1 MPICPSCEHE
11 VAEGAR
17 FCPFCGGNLSVL
29 SQAGEDP
36 YAGRLVAGKYLVEA
50 LIGEGGMGRVYKA
63 VQQPLDKTVV
73 LKVLRQAFQG
83 DASLVAR
90 FQREARAASRLS
102 HPNSIAVTDFGQIED
117 GALFIAMEY
126 LDGRDLAA
134 ELAAV
139 GPLPEKRIVH
149 IVTQVLSA
157 LAEAHAASV
166 IHRDLKPEN
175 IVIVPRRDDPDF
187 VKVLDFGIAKIQD
200 PAGEDS
206 VALTQAGLVCG
217 TPEYMS
223 PEQARGEA
231 LDPRSDLYSVGVIL
245 YQLST
250 GRLPFTAET
259 SVGIVTKH
267 LVEAPPL
274 PRSIRPEVTPEM
286 EALILRCMAKDRE
299 ARPATAEALAEALRG
314 VEAEAASRATGDTA
328 VSPAQVPPAAVP
340 PGPAAEGHAGTTDR
354 DTLARAQAAAAAP
367 APEVAPA
374 ASAPDDDWDAPVKQ
388 TRGWVWGA
396 GVVAIA
402 LAFGGGYLAVH
413 FLRGGG
419 ARPAAVAAGKPA
431 AAAPAQDETAP
442 ARPAPT
448 KPDAAPAP
456 KAHAAAPGTPKPAA
470 HVDADDAHP
479 KAVRHAGT
487 RHHALPSPP
496 LPADHHRGAPTA
508 AQRARARKLRAAGDG
523 FWAHQDFAHAIAKYR
538 AAARL
543 VPDDP
548 ALQRK
553 LGLGYLTL
561 GKTGRAKPHLKR
573 YLKLSPHARDRK
585 MIQRLLAR

>member
-1 MPICPSCEHE
+1 M
-11 VAEGAR
+11 
-17 FCPFCGGNLSVL
+17 
-29 SQAGEDP
+29 
-36 YAGRLVAGKYLVEA
+36 
-50 LIGEGGMGRVYKA
+50 
-63 VQQPLDKTVV
+63 
-73 LKVLRQAFQG
+73 
-83 DASLVAR
+83 
-90 FQREARAASRLS
+90 
-102 HPNSIAVTDFGQIED
+102 
-117 GALFIAMEY
+117 
-126 LDGRDLAA
+126 
-134 ELAAV
+134 
-139 GPLPEKRIVH
+139 GPLPEGRIVH

-157 LAEAHAASV
+157 LAEAHAANV

-175 IVIVPRRDDPDF
+175 IMIVPRRDDPDF

-328 VSPAQVPPAAVP
+328 VSPAQAGAPAA
-340 PGPAAEGHAGTTDR
+340 AAAPLASAGHGGSTDR
-354 DTLARAQAAAAAP
+354 DTLARAQAQAAAAAP

-374 ASAPDDDWDAPVKQ
+374 AAPAPDDDWDAPVKR

-413 FLRGGG
+413 YLRGGG
-419 ARPAAVAAGKPA
+419 AGPAAVATGKSA
-431 AAAPAQDETAP
+431 AAAPTPDKTAP
-442 ARPAPT
+442 AKPAPA
-448 KPDAAPAP
+448 KPDAPPAP
-456 KAHAAAPGTPKPAA
+456 KAHAAAPKA
-470 HVDADDAHP
+470 HVGAHGDADDAHP
-479 KAVRHAGT
+479 KVVRHTAVRD
-487 RHHALPSPP
+487 HALPSPP
-496 LPADHHRGAPTA
+496 SPPADRHRGASPPRPSAPGPGSSGPPGTASGPT
-508 AQRARARKLRAAGDG
+508 RTSTT
-523 FWAHQDFAHAIAKYR
+523 
-538 AAARL
+538 
-543 VPDDP
+543 PSP
-548 ALQRK
+548 S
-553 LGLGYLTL
+553 
-561 GKTGRAKPHLKR
+561 TGRR
-573 YLKLSPHARDRK
+573 RGSSPTTRPSSASSASATSPWARPGAPSRT
-585 MIQRLLAR
+585 